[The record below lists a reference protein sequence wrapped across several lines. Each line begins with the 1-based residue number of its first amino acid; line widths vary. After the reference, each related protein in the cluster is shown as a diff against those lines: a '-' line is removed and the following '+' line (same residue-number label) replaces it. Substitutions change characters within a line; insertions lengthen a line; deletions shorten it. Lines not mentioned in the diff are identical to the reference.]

1 MCVFC
6 FVFHKRIL
14 RGRIISLLYNTLL
27 DVASLWIFTSESVL
41 YCPVLKR
48 LSRAPPGPSRP
59 RVRTMP
65 APHCTRF
72 YRRKNGPRRRP
83 RLAGGVEKSR
93 PRSPIWRGI
102 VKTWKSQHDAATQPL
117 HSRTHVLL
125 LYVQLRCCARR
136 VVGWVGLWFGY
147 CTCFFCCSTTAV
159 ILLCMVHAGVCVS
172 G

>member
-59 RVRTMP
+59 RGRTMP

-102 VKTWKSQHDAATQPL
+102 VKTWKSQHDAATTSAFTY
-117 HSRTHVLL
+117 SRTAPVRAAALLRTAGGWVGGSVVRVLYVLL
-125 LYVQLRCCARR
+125 LL
-136 VVGWVGLWFGY
+136 
-147 CTCFFCCSTTAV
+147 
-159 ILLCMVHAGVCVS
+159 
-172 G
+172 